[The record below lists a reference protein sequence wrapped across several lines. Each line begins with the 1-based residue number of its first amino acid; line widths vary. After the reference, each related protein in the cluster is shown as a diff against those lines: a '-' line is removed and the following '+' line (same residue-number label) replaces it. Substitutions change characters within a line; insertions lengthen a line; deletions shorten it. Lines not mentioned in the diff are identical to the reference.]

1 MRSLSIITDPIYTKQ
16 KYSSLDRFFLKYLK
30 DERDLPFMY
39 LMLKLFFLFV
49 PAAIIAFTI
58 DNTIWQWWAL
68 AGAYAAGLI
77 WYTGPFTLMLHNTSH
92 RPFFKREYKLGN
104 RFIPWALCPFM
115 GQSPDTYFSH
125 HIGMHHAENN
135 LEPDL
140 SSTMKYQRDS
150 FIDYMKYF
158 LNFLFLGVIQ
168 LIEYHKQKEKKK
180 FMKKA
185 MIGELT
191 FIGLWIVLSIIN
203 WKATLLVF
211 ILPTIIV
218 RFAMMSGN
226 WAQHAFIDA
235 STPAN
240 NYRNS
245 ITCINNVYNQRCF
258 NDGYHIGHHLKPHM
272 HWTDMPQDFEKNLDK
287 YIANK
292 AIVFEGIDYFVIW
305 FWLMLKRYD
314 ILAKHF
320 VNIGNTYQSKEEI
333 IALLKERTKR
343 VVR

>member
-1 MRSLSIITDPIYTKQ
+1 MRTLNTITDPTYTK
-16 KYSSLDRFFLKYLK
+16 KVFDSLDIFFFKYLK
-30 DERDLPFMY
+30 DERDLPFIY
-39 LMLKLFFLFV
+39 LILKLSLLFI
-49 PAAIIAFTI
+49 PAAITAYTI
-58 DNTIWQWWAL
+58 DSNTWQWWTLAVLYAVAL
-68 AGAYAAGLI
+68 L

-92 RPFFKREYKLGN
+92 RPFFKRKYKLGN
-104 RFIPWALCPFM
+104 RFIPWILCPFM

-150 FIDYMKYF
+150 FIDYTKYYVH
-158 LNFLFLGVIQ
+158 FLFLGVIQ
-168 LIEYHKQKEKKK
+168 LIQYHQQKKKKK
-180 FMKKA
+180 FLKQTI
-185 MIGELT
+185 IGELT
-191 FIGLWIVLSIIN
+191 FMSIWIILALFN
-203 WKATLLVF
+203 LKATLLVF

-235 STPAN
+235 REPEN

-245 ITCINNVYNQRCF
+245 ITCINNVYNKRCF

-272 HWTDMPQDFEKNLDK
+272 HWTDMPQDFKKNIEQ
-287 YIANK
+287 YISNR
-292 AIVFEGIDYFVIW
+292 AIVFEGIDYFIIW

-320 VNIGNTYQSKEEI
+320 VNIGNTYQSEEEI
-333 IALLKERTKR
+333 IVMLKKRTQKIT
-343 VVR
+343 

>member
-1 MRSLSIITDPIYTKQ
+1 MRTLNTITDPTYTK
-16 KYSSLDRFFLKYLK
+16 KVFDSLDIFFLKYLK
-30 DERDLPFMY
+30 DERDLPFIY
-39 LMLKLFFLFV
+39 LILKLSLLFI
-49 PAAIIAFTI
+49 PAAITAYTI
-58 DNTIWQWWAL
+58 DSNTWQWWTLAVLYAVAL
-68 AGAYAAGLI
+68 L

-92 RPFFKREYKLGN
+92 RPFFKRKYKLGN
-104 RFIPWALCPFM
+104 RFIPWILCPFM

-150 FIDYMKYF
+150 FIDYTKYYVH
-158 LNFLFLGVIQ
+158 FLFLGVIQ
-168 LIEYHKQKEKKK
+168 LIQYHQQKKKKK
-180 FMKKA
+180 FLKQTI
-185 MIGELT
+185 IGELT
-191 FIGLWIVLSIIN
+191 FMSIWIILALFN
-203 WKATLLVF
+203 LKATLLVF

-235 STPAN
+235 REPEN

-245 ITCINNVYNQRCF
+245 ITCINNVYNKRCF

-272 HWTDMPQDFEKNLDK
+272 HWTDMPQDFKKNIEQ
-287 YIANK
+287 YIFNR
-292 AIVFEGIDYFVIW
+292 AIVFEGIDYFIIW

-320 VNIGNTYQSKEEI
+320 VNIGNTYQSEEEI
-333 IALLKERTKR
+333 IVMLKKRTQKIT
-343 VVR
+343 

>member
-1 MRSLSIITDPIYTKQ
+1 MRTLNTITDPTYTK
-16 KYSSLDRFFLKYLK
+16 KVFDSLDIFFFKYLK
-30 DERDLPFMY
+30 DERDLPFIY
-39 LMLKLFFLFV
+39 LIFKLSLLFI
-49 PAAIIAFTI
+49 PAAITAYTI
-58 DNTIWQWWAL
+58 DSNTWQWWTLAVLYAVAL
-68 AGAYAAGLI
+68 L

-92 RPFFKREYKLGN
+92 RPFFKRKYKLGN
-104 RFIPWALCPFM
+104 RFIPWILCPFM

-150 FIDYMKYF
+150 FIDYTKYYVY
-158 LNFLFLGVIQ
+158 FLFLGVIQ
-168 LIEYHKQKEKKK
+168 LIQYHQQKKKKK
-180 FMKKA
+180 FLKQTI
-185 MIGELT
+185 IGELT
-191 FIGLWIVLSIIN
+191 FMSIWIILALFN
-203 WKATLLVF
+203 LKATLLVF

-235 STPAN
+235 REPEN

-245 ITCINNVYNQRCF
+245 ITCINNVYNKRCF

-272 HWTDMPQDFEKNLDK
+272 HWTDMPQDFKKNIEH
-287 YIANK
+287 YIFNR
-292 AIVFEGIDYFVIW
+292 AIVFEGIDYFIIW

-320 VNIGNTYQSKEEI
+320 VNIGNTYQSEEEI
-333 IALLKERTKR
+333 IVMLKKRTQKIT
-343 VVR
+343 